1 MSAQFPV
8 ESTPSTHTLE
18 RVVERTRKLLQ
29 GLGRSREIRAR
40 LQRAGL
46 TVAEIRL
53 GASLLDAVETAERAP
68 ALAETVE
75 AQAGAAAQRMLATEG
90 MAAVRA
96 IRAAL
101 VRLEG
106 PIAARVARAV
116 DLEAPPAFAVRG
128 LLRAL
133 EAELVVAGPE
143 AAALDALLRQRGYD
157 PARRAELMRQVE
169 VALADVDL
177 ALPDDDARTAQDAA
191 IRQARLALYRWH
203 AEWSTVARGLIKSR
217 RDLITLGLA
226 KQRRRAAAD
235 ADEDADES
243 TLGVTTGTAVMRGR
257 VAA

>member
-1 MSAQFPV
+1 MSAQFLV
-8 ESTPSTHTLE
+8 ESTPSSHTLE

-53 GASLLDAVETAERAP
+53 GASLLDAVEMAERAP
-68 ALAETVE
+68 ALAEAVE

-106 PIAARVARAV
+106 PIAARVARSV

-128 LLRAL
+128 LVRAL

-143 AAALDALLRQRGYD
+143 GAALDALLRQRGYD
-157 PARRAELMRQVE
+157 PARRADLMRQVE

-191 IRQARLALYRWH
+191 IRQARLALYRWY
-203 AEWSTVARGLIKSR
+203 AEWSTVARGLLKSR
-217 RDLITLGLA
+217 RELITLGLA
-226 KQRRRAAAD
+226 KQRRRSVSD
-235 ADEDADES
+235 GTDDPES
-243 TLGVTTGTAVMRGR
+243 TLDVTAEASALRGR